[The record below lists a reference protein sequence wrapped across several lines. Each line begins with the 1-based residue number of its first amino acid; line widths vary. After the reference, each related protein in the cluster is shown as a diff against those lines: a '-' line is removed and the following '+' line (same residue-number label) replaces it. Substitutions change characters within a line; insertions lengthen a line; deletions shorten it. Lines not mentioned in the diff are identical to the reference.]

1 MDRNDVEESI
11 ERRLARPVRKAPLK
25 SNASTFKSLS
35 KQHGK
40 PKDLPPW
47 LVFRDRV
54 VMRWRGWH
62 HVAKVGGDDPFEVA
76 QALFKDLRERRH
88 KRQI

>member
-11 ERRLARPVRKAPLK
+11 GRGLAAPARKAPLK

-62 HVAKVGGDDPFEVA
+62 HVARVGDDDPFEVA
-76 QALFKDLRERRH
+76 QTLFKTLRERRPRRH
-88 KRQI
+88 R